1 MMNFSNECFLQYQH
15 TKVDFKKRKAT
26 LDTYMNVNKEVF
38 LLYLTTDNN
47 DKEKETDIHI
57 IDIIGL
63 TKMSLNYFRYI
74 LVETSRFQIIARGH

>member
-1 MMNFSNECFLQYQH
+1 
-15 TKVDFKKRKAT
+15 
-26 LDTYMNVNKEVF
+26 MNVNKEVF